1 MSGDAS
7 YAQEIVAAYPRLLTE
22 NYCIIA
28 SSALLWFDFALTLPT
43 EYRRIW
49 KRRFTGATIVYLFT
63 RYIAVI
69 ERIFFVLEVLV
80 WNSSDKANSA
90 ARCGGITHTDD
101 TLLFLNYLAFSAF
114 TCLRVYGVWGRDWK
128 PLLVVLP
135 LTLVKPLCSIYEA
148 TRYIPV
154 QAGPP
159 FGCVY
164 IYTLSDSLLSKY
176 VHFSATTKATTIA
189 ADGIL
194 IVLTWI
200 KTFGI
205 KRDSMQAGV
214 RAPLATLLLRDGTA
228 YFLVLLVIQLVTI
241 ISNKVSPSCSLTI
254 WLVWPYFDQV
264 LTVIFLSRFMLD
276 LRGLYF
282 ADRARCDAESSLH
295 WSDVQ
300 FHGFT
305 AANVVGN
312 MGATLSTTLT
322 LSMHSDVSEYEPSH
336 AGDGRSGPAFSEG
349 EDEGAGERRNRYE
362 MWELADDLPEYSS
375 DPFALGM
382 RTAAAADSMVKVEKP
397 SSLSTGEFIDTPDL
411 EKQPVSAADAAYSVV
426 EGRVQNEKEQQCSE
440 TKGDEIEVR
449 NGTADSANHPHAWAC
464 RKKSGATLYLY
475 ESFGSE
481 HCTMHPP

>member
-1 MSGDAS
+1 MSDDSS
-7 YAQEIVAAYPRLLTE
+7 YAQEIIAAYPRLLTE

-80 WNSSDKANSA
+80 WNSSDSWIHSMF
-90 ARCGGITHTDD
+90 RCGGITHTDD

-128 PLLVVLP
+128 PLLIVLP
-135 LTLVKPLCSIYEA
+135 LTLVKPICSIYEA

-164 IYTLSDSLLSKY
+164 IYTLADSVLSN
-176 VHFSATTKATTIA
+176 VSVATKATTIA

-214 RAPLATLLLRDGTA
+214 RAPLATLVLRDGTA
-228 YFLVLLVIQLVTI
+228 YFLILLVIQLVTI
-241 ISNKVSPSCSLTI
+241 VSNQSLTI

-282 ADRARCDAESSLH
+282 ADRAGCEGESSLH

-312 MGATLSTTLT
+312 FGATLSTTLT
-322 LSMHSDVSEYEPSH
+322 LSVHSDVSEYEPTD
-336 AGDGRSGPAFSEG
+336 ARGGRSDSVLGEG
-349 EDEGAGERRNRYE
+349 EGEEAGERRYGYD
-362 MWELADDLPEYSS
+362 MWELADDLAEYSS

-382 RTAAAADSMVKVEKP
+382 RTAATSSMVKLEKP
-397 SSLSTGEFIDTPDL
+397 SSLSTGEFVDMPDL
-411 EKQPVSAADAAYSVV
+411 EKQPTPAGGACSPG
-426 EGRVQNEKEQQCSE
+426 EEKTHAEQEASRLE
-440 TKGDEIEVR
+440 MRGDEIEVSDAVLQA
-449 NGTADSANHPHAWAC
+449 TTLSANHQLTCP
-464 RKKSGATLYLY
+464 
-475 ESFGSE
+475 SE
-481 HCTMHPP
+481 